1 MSEQEFAPNTP
12 VTVKNGTKYEPFDLD
27 ISQWSGRIVGQVQ
40 GNDYLVRW
48 DKPTIDAIPGWVI
61 ASWIETGEDWSCM
74 ELEAKALQTRRAR
87 DKEDDWF
94 DAFCQRMRDQ
104 GVTPNFLSAPAF
116 VVEMNDFYDDDNDY
130 PDLGFD
136 ETAEAF
142 NEGDALSLLLDEYEY
157 DYDED
162 DEYDE
167 YDEDD
172 LPWGI
177 FDFDE
182 LVEQLQIPDSQ
193 RKQLLSTMR
202 RSRHVYNKDHAF
214 GQELTASAF
223 VKYQLSVPYIFGYAL
238 VAVLNN
244 PKISHLTK
252 IKLCQYTLDE
262 MDPKDEDG
270 IPFGLVNMLAF
281 LAREGM
287 LVMPVFGLLLFTL
300 DYAQKGMFGA
310 YNWLE
315 DLSDKSEMVDLLEWL
330 LQQQEVEEDEML
342 WWFWRFST
350 MCNEVHHSWGKA
362 MAATWCASEVSDD
375 TKKQLLHI
383 WLNGQKP
390 VGKAP
395 LAWQMTEAQNSGD
408 IEKLLALYEQ
418 AGITPTEEELEYLEA
433 HHQHIQSLHEDP
445 FFFIQQQIRT
455 STYTPSYLKRFAI
468 PELVRLGESLD
479 QLTGLYWN
487 SEIDATL
494 VHQGIADAL
503 VEFKDQLSPEDI
515 QHYLEQGIKNGAYQ
529 TRHAF
534 FRASVKLFGH
544 KYLAQALKDDS
555 KAIRNWA
562 QKQQAK

>member
-12 VTVKNGTKYEPFDLD
+12 VTVNSGTKYEPFDLD

-48 DKPTIDAIPGWVI
+48 DKPTIDTIPGWVI

-94 DAFCQRMRDQ
+94 DAFCQRLQ
-104 GVTPNFLSAPAF
+104 EHSILPNFLSAPAF
-116 VVEMNDFYDDDNDY
+116 VSEMNDYYGDDPDIEYDE
-130 PDLGFD
+130 LLEEFGAED
-136 ETAEAF
+136 E
-142 NEGDALSLLLDEYEY
+142 LSLLLSEYEYDEYEY
-157 DYDED
+157 DE
-162 DEYDE
+162 E
-167 YDEDD
+167 DEDD

-182 LVEQLQIPDSQ
+182 LVELLQIPKDQ
-193 RKQLLSTMR
+193 RKPLLRTLR
-202 RSRHVYNKDHAF
+202 QSRHAYYKDHLF
-214 GQELTASAF
+214 GQELTANAF
-223 VKYQLSVPYIFGYAL
+223 VKYQLPVPYIFGYAL

-244 PKISHLTK
+244 PKISRLTK
-252 IKLCQYTLDE
+252 VKLCQYTIDE

-315 DLSDKSEMVDLLEWL
+315 DLSDKSEMVDLLDWL
-330 LQQQEVEEDEML
+330 LRQQEVEEDEML

-433 HHQHIQSLHEDP
+433 HHQHIQSLYEDP

-544 KYLAQALKDDS
+544 KYLAQALKDES